1 MNVTSNVDV
10 QKLGMVHISYIDNH
24 HNHNHDHQQ
33 TDHNHSNPTSTTSS
47 ATSPPMIDYEF
58 MRRGL
63 KLPHVMPLRYVAT
76 YIVLN
81 TDHQNDPENQH
92 HHPSLWDDLIDFMYL
107 IANPF
112 LRVRTRS
119 IRGKVDVS
127 CVPVIESGIC
137 VSTFLR
143 FHWWTSFWSL
153 VPQSICCVI
162 YFCTDYGRQFLR
174 L

>member
-1 MNVTSNVDV
+1 MSPQYRAVWYLAMNVTSNVDV

-33 TDHNHSNPTSTTSS
+33 TDHNHSNSTSTSSS
-47 ATSPPMIDYEF
+47 ATSPPMSDYEC

-81 TDHQNDPENQH
+81 TDQNNPDHQH
-92 HHPSLWDDLIDFMYL
+92 HHPSLWDNLIDFMYL

-119 IRGKVDVS
+119 IRGKL
-127 CVPVIESGIC
+127 
-137 VSTFLR
+137 F
-143 FHWWTSFWSL
+143 
-153 VPQSICCVI
+153 
-162 YFCTDYGRQFLR
+162 
-174 L
+174 